1 MFPATHCDIMSPQP
15 SFILASS
22 SKYRQA
28 QFAAL
33 GIQAEAVAP
42 DIDESAH
49 PHELPQELAERLACA
64 KSIKVA
70 SGCTDS
76 IVIASDQVAVVCVD
90 DTLHQLSK
98 PGTFENAREQLRLC
112 SGRCVTFYSA
122 LTVYDTRTDKSVTD
136 TDITQVWFREL
147 NDAHIE
153 AYLHDEQPYDCAGSF
168 KSEGKGVLLFERINS
183 RDPNALIGLP
193 VMLLRD
199 LLAQLD
205 IDLLTLATSVSQ

>member
-1 MFPATHCDIMSPQP
+1 MSAKPP
-15 SFILASS
+15 FILASS

-28 QFAAL
+28 QFATL
-33 GIQAEAVAP
+33 GIKAEAISP

-64 KSIKVA
+64 KAMKVA
-70 SGCTDS
+70 RGRVDS

-90 DTLHQLSK
+90 DTLHLLSK
-98 PGTFENAREQLRLC
+98 PGTFDTAREQLRLC

-122 LTVYDTRTDKSVTD
+122 LTIHDSRTQQTFTD
-136 TDITQVWFREL
+136 TDVTQVWFREL
-147 NDAHIE
+147 SDAHIE
-153 AYLHDEQPYDCAGSF
+153 AYLHNEQPYDCAGSF
-168 KSEGKGVLLFERINS
+168 KSEGKGVLLFERIDS

-199 LLAQLD
+199 LLEKLD
-205 IDLLTLATSVSQ
+205 IDLLSLATAAAGDIS